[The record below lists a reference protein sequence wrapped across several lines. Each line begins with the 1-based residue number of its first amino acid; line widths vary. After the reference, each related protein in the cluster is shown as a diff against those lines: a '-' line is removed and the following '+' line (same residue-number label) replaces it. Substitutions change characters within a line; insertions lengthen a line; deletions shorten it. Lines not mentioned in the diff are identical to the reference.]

1 MDTAFFT
8 ELNVELGGAA
18 ARAELAGTVNSE
30 PACGGPWSDELQH
43 GGPPSALLVRLA
55 EQLATTAAGRS
66 DLVAARIAAEFLAP
80 VPVAP
85 LTVSARVL
93 RLARSAVL
101 ISAELAAGGRACLQ
115 ARVWLVPENHRA
127 AGPHSGSASE
137 RAPEAAATAEDAAA
151 TAEDAAA
158 TPENRDDP
166 LARPVFDMDGFPYAR
181 HLEWR
186 AVSGAARRPGPAST
200 WARARVPLVAG
211 ERLSSLQRL
220 ALVADS
226 ASGISS
232 LVDWDDWSFANVDLD
247 VHLTRQ
253 SQDDWVL
260 MQAVSEYGAGLGMAR
275 STLSDRAGVLGAG
288 LQTLLIRSRRD

>member
-18 ARAELAGTVNSE
+18 AQAELAGTVNSE

-55 EQLATTAAGRS
+55 EQLAAAAAGRS

-115 ARVWLVPENHRA
+115 SRVWLVPEDHRA
-127 AGPHSGSASE
+127 AGPRSGSASE
-137 RAPEAAATAEDAAA
+137 HAPEAAAS
-151 TAEDAAA
+151 
-158 TPENRDDP
+158 PENHDDP

-211 ERLSSLQRL
+211 ERPSSLQRL

-260 MQAVSEYGAGLGMAR
+260 MQAVTELGAGLGMAR

>member
-1 MDTAFFT
+1 MDTAYFSR
-8 ELNVELGGAA
+8 LNTELGGAG
-18 ARAELAGTVNSE
+18 ARTELAGTVDSAA
-30 PACGGPWSDELQH
+30 ACGGPWSAELQH

-55 EQLATTAAGRS
+55 EQLGAAAAGRA
-66 DLVAARIAAEFLAP
+66 DLISARIAAEFLAP

-101 ISAELAAGGRACLQ
+101 ISAELAADGRACLQ
-115 ARVWLVPENHRA
+115 ARIWLMTESKPATDPSADSDLRRA
-127 AGPHSGSASE
+127 PGAGGNDEDPSE
-137 RAPEAAATAEDAAA
+137 R
-151 TAEDAAA
+151 
-158 TPENRDDP
+158 P
-166 LARPVFDMDGFPYAR
+166 LFDMDSFPYGE

-186 AVSGAARRPGPAST
+186 AVSGAARRPGPAAT
-200 WARARVPLVAG
+200 WVRARVPLLAG
-211 ERLSSLQRL
+211 ERLSTLQRL

-232 LVDWDDWSFANVDLD
+232 LLEWDDWSFANIDLD
-247 VHLTRQ
+247 VHLMRQ

-260 MQAVSEYGAGLGMAR
+260 MQATTELGAGIGLAR

-288 LQTLLIRSRRD
+288 MQTLLIRSRRD

>member
-8 ELNVELGGAA
+8 ELNVDLGGAA
-18 ARAELAGTVNSE
+18 ARAELTGTVNSQ
-30 PACGGPWSDELQH
+30 PACGGPWSDDLQH

-55 EQLATTAAGRS
+55 EQLAAAAADRP
-66 DLVAARIAAEFLAP
+66 DLVSVRIAAEFLAP

-101 ISAELAAGGRACLQ
+101 IAAELAAEGRACLQ
-115 ARVWLVPENHRA
+115 ARVWLVPEGRRPS
-127 AGPHSGSASE
+127 GPHPGSASE
-137 RAPEAAATAEDAAA
+137 PHATGDDGAG
-151 TAEDAAA
+151 
-158 TPENRDDP
+158 DDP
-166 LARPVFDMDGFPYAR
+166 SARPVFDMDGFPYAR

-186 AVSGAARRPGPAST
+186 AVSGAARRPGPATT
-200 WARARVPLVAG
+200 WARARIPLLAA
-211 ERLSSLQRL
+211 EELSTLQRL

-247 VHLTRQ
+247 VHLMRQ
-253 SQDDWVL
+253 SQDEWVL
-260 MQAVSEYGAGLGMAR
+260 MQATTELGAGLGLAR

-288 LQTLLIRSRRD
+288 MQTLLIRSRRD